1 MLFFA
6 QCNEMWIPASG
17 KVLLAESGIQEK
29 FRIQVPLTKTR
40 IQYLKSGI
48 HTVESRIQDCLGFSY
63 MGQFFL
69 AFDAERKLMLNAI
82 K

>member
-40 IQYLKSGI
+40 IQYLKSGSTLWNPESK
-48 HTVESRIQDCLGFSY
+48 TVLDSLTWGN
-63 MGQFFL
+63 FFL
-69 AFDAERKLMLNAI
+69 LLMRNEN
-82 K
+82 